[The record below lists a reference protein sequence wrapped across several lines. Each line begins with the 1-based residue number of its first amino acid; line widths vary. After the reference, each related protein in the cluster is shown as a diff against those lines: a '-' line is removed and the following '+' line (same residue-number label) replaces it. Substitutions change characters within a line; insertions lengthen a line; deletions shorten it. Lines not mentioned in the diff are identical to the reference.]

1 MPVSPY
7 IASLRAHVGHDLL
20 LIPAVTAVISDGDR
34 FLLAR
39 HADSGMWGLVGG
51 SIEPG
56 EHPADAVAR
65 EVREEIGAGI
75 RVLGIVGVYG
85 GEELVV
91 EYPNGDRVAYVTT
104 AYSCELAGEP
114 RPDLDEILE
123 VAWFARDEVAA
134 LDVQPY
140 VEQVLA
146 DV

>member
-7 IASLRAHVGHDLL
+7 IASLRAHVGHALL
-20 LIPAVTAVISDGDR
+20 LIPAVTAVIRDGER

-39 HADSGMWGLVGG
+39 HADSGQWGLVGG

-56 EHPADAVAR
+56 EHPADALVR
-65 EVREEIGAGI
+65 EVHEEIGTGI

-85 GEELVV
+85 GEELTV

-104 AYSCELAGEP
+104 AYSCTLTGAP

-123 VAWFARDEVAA
+123 VAWFSRDEAVA
-134 LDVQPY
+134 LDLQPY
-140 VEQVLA
+140 VERVLA
-146 DV
+146 DA

>member
-20 LIPAVTAVISDGDR
+20 MLPAVTAVIRDGDR

-39 HADSGMWGLVGG
+39 HSDSGMWGLIGG

-56 EHPADAVAR
+56 EHPADAMAR

-104 AYSCELAGEP
+104 AYSCGLTGAP

-123 VAWFARDEVAA
+123 VAWFTRDEISA
-134 LDVQPY
+134 LDLLPY
-140 VEQVLA
+140 VEQVLRDA
-146 DV
+146 

>member
-20 LIPAVTAVISDGDR
+20 LIPAVTAVIRDGDR

-39 HADSGMWGLVGG
+39 HSDSGMWGLVGG
-51 SIEPG
+51 SVEPG

-104 AYSCELAGEP
+104 AYACGLSDAP

-123 VAWFARDEVAA
+123 VAWFTRDEVAA
-134 LDVQPY
+134 LELQPY

-146 DV
+146 DA

>member
-20 LIPAVTAVISDGDR
+20 LIPAVTAVIRDGDR

-39 HADSGMWGLVGG
+39 HSDSGMWGLIGG

-56 EHPADAVAR
+56 EHPAGAMAR

-75 RVLGIVGVYG
+75 RILGIVGVYG

-104 AYSCELAGEP
+104 AYSCELTGAP

-123 VAWFARDEVAA
+123 VAWFTRDEVAA
-134 LDVQPY
+134 LDLQPY
-140 VEQVLA
+140 VEQVLRDA
-146 DV
+146 

>member
-20 LIPAVTAVISDGDR
+20 LIPAVTAVIRDGDR

-39 HADSGMWGLVGG
+39 HSDTGLWGLVGG

-56 EHPADAVAR
+56 EQPADAVVR
-65 EVREEIGAGI
+65 EVLEEIGTGI
-75 RVLGIVGVYG
+75 RVLGIVGAYG
-85 GEELVV
+85 GEDLVV

-104 AYSCELAGEP
+104 VYSCELTGEP

-123 VAWFARDEVAA
+123 VAWFSRDEVAA
-134 LDVQPY
+134 LELQPY

-146 DV
+146 DA